1 MPDEAESVKNGG
13 NHEKKRK
20 GRPLVADMGERSGG
34 ILPPVGLI
42 EAGPSF
48 ALRVR
53 EDTRP
58 GSFA

>member
-1 MPDEAESVKNGG
+1 
-13 NHEKKRK
+13 
-20 GRPLVADMGERSGG
+20 LVADMGERSGG